1 MAPIKKKDLKS
12 LDIWNVHVVFYK
24 LLVLIKF
31 RKYDILTESFLYFP
45 QLQNES
51 SGIIHYS
58 KQQAIASELFAENS
72 LMLPYAV
79 DHSSED
85 GPF

>member
-1 MAPIKKKDLKS
+1 M
-12 LDIWNVHVVFYK
+12 
-24 LLVLIKF
+24 VLIKF
-31 RKYDILTESFLYFP
+31 RKYDVLTKSFLYFP

-51 SGIIHYS
+51 TSIIHYS
-58 KQQAIASELFAENS
+58 KQQAIASELLAENS
-72 LMLPYAV
+72 LMLPYAA